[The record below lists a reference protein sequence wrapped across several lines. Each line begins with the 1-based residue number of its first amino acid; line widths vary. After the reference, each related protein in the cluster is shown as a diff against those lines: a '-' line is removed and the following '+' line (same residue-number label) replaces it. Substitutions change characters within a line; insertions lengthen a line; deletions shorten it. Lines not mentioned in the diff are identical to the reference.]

1 MRASESTLFTKDGQ
15 LNIGLSVEFY
25 NFQPTDR
32 VCLNCFETATK
43 NNLKPAS
50 ESAIGGEIWI
60 GAVNMDLS
68 TFLLLFSWPSPKYF

>member
-1 MRASESTLFTKDGQ
+1 MV
-15 LNIGLSVEFY
+15 NISLSVEFY

-60 GAVNMDLS
+60 GAVNLNLS
-68 TFLLLFSWPSPKYF
+68 NILIII